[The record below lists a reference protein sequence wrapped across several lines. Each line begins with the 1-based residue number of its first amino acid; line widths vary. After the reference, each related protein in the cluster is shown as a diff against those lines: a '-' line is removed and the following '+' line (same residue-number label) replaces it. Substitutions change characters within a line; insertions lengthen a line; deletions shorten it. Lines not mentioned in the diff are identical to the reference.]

1 MVSRL
6 WLCVVG
12 LAACWFGLCLSG
24 CLCNWG
30 VAFILDFGWCWLCCF
45 ICLVVWV
52 CWFGLLSFVGW
63 LIASAFVCLRWYTC
77 AAFTGCRGCAVSVD
91 CGNLFG
97 F

>member
-1 MVSRL
+1 MFCFAVVFGCWVAGYVLWFGCVVSRL

-52 CWFGLLSFVGW
+52 CWFGLLSFVG
-63 LIASAFVCLRWYTC
+63 
-77 AAFTGCRGCAVSVD
+77 D
-91 CGNLFG
+91 
-97 F
+97 